1 MTRAPAARLDAVH
14 KIYPGAVP
22 VRALTAV
29 SLSIPRGA
37 FAVVEGPSGSGKT
50 TLLSLLGGLDRPSAG
65 RVVACGTDLTD
76 LSERAL
82 VAYRRRAVGFVFQD
96 FKLIDVLTALENV
109 ALALRVRGH
118 RRAEADSLALALLE
132 SLGLGSR
139 ARGRPDELSGG
150 EKQRVAVARALVSEP
165 PLILADEPTANLD
178 GRAGEEVV
186 DLLRSTARARGTTV
200 VVVSHD
206 PRVANRAD
214 ILFRL
219 CDGRLIQPA
228 DMGAVA

>member
-1 MTRAPAARLDAVH
+1 MTRPAAARLDAVH

-22 VRALTAV
+22 VRALSAV
-29 SLSIPRGA
+29 SLSVPLGA
-37 FAVVEGPSGSGKT
+37 FAVVAGPSGSGKT

-65 RVVACGTDLTD
+65 RVMACGTDLTD
-76 LSERAL
+76 LSEQAL
-82 VAYRRRAVGFVFQD
+82 VAYRRQAVGFVFQD

-118 RRAEADSLALALLE
+118 RRAEAEARALAVLE
-132 SLGLGSR
+132 TLGLGSR
-139 ARGRPDELSGG
+139 ARGRPAELSGG

-165 PLILADEPTANLD
+165 RLILADEPTANLD
-178 GRAGEEVV
+178 GPAGEEVV
-186 DLLRSTARARGTTV
+186 NLLRSTARARETTV

-206 PRVANRAD
+206 PRVASRAD
-214 ILFRL
+214 MLFGL
-219 CDGRLIQPA
+219 CDGRLTQPA